1 MLKSPF
7 GLAATAAVLLLGFS
21 PKAREIAR
29 KYAVIGAEKL
39 LDFND
44 QIKSSS
50 AKINE
55 QLKLENKNQ
64 S

>member
-1 MLKSPF
+1 
-7 GLAATAAVLLLGFS
+7 
-21 PKAREIAR
+21 
-29 KYAVIGAEKL
+29 VIGAEKL

-50 AKINE
+50 VKINE